1 MKKLLEQKI
10 KKALEALQ
18 QAGILPLFVLP
29 AIRVERPKDDQFGE
43 YTTNIA
49 LALAKEAKKN
59 PMEIAELLKDRLFDV
74 AQSENRSFQKI
85 EVVAPGYLNFYCA
98 QKKMTETV
106 EQILREGSMYGT
118 STFGQGEKVNNEFI
132 SANPTGPL
140 TVGNGRGGFYA
151 DALSHVLRK
160 AGYEVTN
167 EYYVNDAGEQVLKL
181 GHSVL
186 KDSEAVYGGEYIESL
201 HRGFNTVWLGDTNNK
216 RNYEEYK
223 AIDGRDDLT
232 EDEKVIFKK
241 SDRTVREIGEWAAKE
256 ILEKMIKVSVNEKMK
271 IRFDDWT
278 SEKKLYEDL
287 YVEKAITILKE
298 KKLTFEQDG
307 ALWLRT
313 TQFGDDKDRV
323 LVKSDGSK
331 TYFASDAGYILHKME
346 RGFTTLIETWGADH
360 HGYINRFKA
369 VAQALGFQGKIHFL
383 IVQLVKVVKDG
394 VEVRMSKRAG
404 NVVTIDELIETAGHD
419 VARFFFLMYAPETHM
434 NFDLGL
440 AEERSQKNPVF
451 YVQYAHARLCSILRK
466 AEEEGFVK
474 EEADLTLLTH
484 EKERQLMRELL
495 FFPELIETVATDF
508 SVHRLPQYAMKLADT
523 FHSFYDACR
532 VIESGALEL
541 TRARL
546 HLVRATKIVLTES
559 LTLMGISAPEKM

>member
-1 MKKLLEQKI
+1 MKRLLEQKI
-10 KKALEALQ
+10 QEALEVLQ
-18 QAGILPLFVLP
+18 QVGELPLFMLP

-49 LALAKEAKKN
+49 LALAKEAKKS
-59 PMEIAELLKDRLFDV
+59 PLQIAELIKEKLVLEEFEKV
-74 AQSENRSFQKI
+74 VI
-85 EVVAPGYLNFYCA
+85 VAPGYLNFYYT

-106 EQILREGSMYGT
+106 EQIVREGKVYGV
-118 STFGQGEKVNNEFI
+118 STVGQGMKVNNEFI

-151 DALSHVLRK
+151 DSLSRVLRK

-186 KDSEAVYGGEYIESL
+186 KDSEAVYGGEYIEEL
-201 HRGFNTVWLGDTNNK
+201 HKQFASLGDVRITGEK
-216 RNYEEYK
+216 AAQYVLEEMIQK
-223 AIDGRDDLT
+223 
-232 EDEKVIFKK
+232 
-241 SDRTVREIGEWAAKE
+241 TVK
-256 ILEKMIKVSVNEKMK
+256 EKMQIQ
-271 IRFDDWT
+271 FDAWT
-278 SEKKLYEDL
+278 SEKALIEEGF
-287 YVEKAITILKE
+287 VGKALALLKE
-298 KKLTFEQDG
+298 KGLTFEQDG

-323 LVKSDGSK
+323 LVKSDGAK
-331 TYFASDAGYILHKME
+331 TYFASDAGYILNKME
-346 RGFTTLIETWGADH
+346 RGFTFLIETWGADH

-369 VAQALGFQGKIHFL
+369 VAQALGFQGNIHFL

-404 NVVTIDELIETAGHD
+404 NVVTIDELIETVGHD
-419 VARFFFLMYAPETHM
+419 VAHFFFLMYAPETHM

-466 AEEEGFVK
+466 AEEEGGV
-474 EEADLTLLTH
+474 EQEADLTLLAH
-484 EKERQLMRELL
+484 EKERALMRELL
-495 FFPELIETVATDF
+495 FFPELIETIATDF
-508 SVHRLPQYAMKLADT
+508 SVHKLPQYAMKLADT

-532 VIESGALEL
+532 VIESDAPEL
-541 TRARL
+541 TQARL
-546 HLVRATKIVLTES
+546 RLVRATKVVLSET